1 MGLVILHIVFLHEHG
16 GNNKFLLYMVQDK
29 IRFSPF
35 YLVKDFYYMNYILL
49 IYFIVVGF
57 FPNALLHVDNY
68 VQADPLVTPPHIVP
82 EWYFL
87 IFYAMLRSIPSKVG
101 GILILLC
108 SILILFALPYMR
120 KEFIFTQEYY
130 FNWSNR
136 KFLLEKGVDEN
147 VKIFFNID
155 FDKFLF

>member
-1 MGLVILHIVFLHEHG
+1 MILGLVILHIVFLHEHG

-35 YLVKDFYYMNYILL
+35 YLVKDIYYMNYILL

-82 EWYFL
+82 E
-87 IFYAMLRSIPSKVG
+87 
-101 GILILLC
+101 
-108 SILILFALPYMR
+108 
-120 KEFIFTQEYY
+120 
-130 FNWSNR
+130 
-136 KFLLEKGVDEN
+136 
-147 VKIFFNID
+147 
-155 FDKFLF
+155 